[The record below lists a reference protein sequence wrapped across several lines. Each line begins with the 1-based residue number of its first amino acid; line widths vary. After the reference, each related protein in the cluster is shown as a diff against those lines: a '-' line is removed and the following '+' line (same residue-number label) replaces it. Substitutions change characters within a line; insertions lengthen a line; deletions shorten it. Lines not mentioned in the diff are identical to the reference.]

1 MLDLL
6 NNGEGVEDGHGNLGG
21 QIAFN
26 VGLQLWVPIWQDI
39 MIEGQGIMECT
50 ADENY
55 CSLTTY
61 EESTPTIYFYA

>member
-6 NNGEGVEDGHGNLGG
+6 NNSEGVEDGHGNLGG

-26 VGLQLWVPIWQDI
+26 VRLQLWVPIWQDI

-55 CSLTTY
+55 
-61 EESTPTIYFYA
+61 EESTPTIYFYVV

>member
-26 VGLQLWVPIWQDI
+26 VRLQLWVPIWQDI
-39 MIEGQGIMECT
+39 MIEGQGIMET
-50 ADENY
+50 MQKVPQPY
-55 CSLTTY
+55 IFT
-61 EESTPTIYFYA
+61 